1 MLNDLIHGIF
11 KLEVHASLRAEELL
25 HLGPLTITNSTL
37 MTWAAML
44 VLALFAYFAGRNPQ
58 LVPRGAQN
66 VFEMILEALLTIV
79 ENTAGHYARRVF
91 PLVAT
96 LFIFIITANYTGLLP
111 GVGTILVR
119 NPALAAEPGVSGATA
134 HLGEPGGAPATSGG

>member
-1 MLNDLIHGIF
+1 MESLLHGIF

-25 HLGPLTITNSTL
+25 HVPLPFIPISLTITNSTL
-37 MTWAAML
+37 MAWAAML

-66 VFEMILEALLTIV
+66 AFEAIIEALQTIV

-91 PLVAT
+91 PLAAT
-96 LFIFIITANYTGLLP
+96 LFIYILTANYMGLLP
-111 GVGTILVR
+111 GVGTILIR
-119 NPALAAEPGVSGATA
+119 NPAIGHE
-134 HLGEPGGAPATSGG
+134 AP